1 MSYSW
6 CTRLLSWLTWQIS
19 AGELGTTV
27 EKLEAQLPLI
37 FQRADEWNA
46 VLLLDEADVF
56 LEQRSLH
63 DVHRNALVSV
73 FLRELEY
80 YRGIIFLTTNRVNQI
95 DDAIASRIHLP
106 LKYKS
111 LSLDS
116 RRGIWE
122 SFLKKAVT
130 KKGGAYYSREDLDFL
145 AKKDL
150 NGRQVSVR
158 TDYL

>member
-1 MSYSW
+1 M
-6 CTRLLSWLTWQIS
+6 
-19 AGELGTTV
+19 

-37 FQRADEWNA
+37 FQRADKWNA

-80 YRGIIFLTTNRVNQI
+80 YQGIMFLTTNRVSQI

-111 LSLDS
+111 LGLGA

-122 SFLKKAVT
+122 SFLNKAVT
-130 KKGGAYYSREDLDFL
+130 KKGEACYSREDLDFL

-158 TDYL
+158 TDCS

>member
-1 MSYSW
+1 M
-6 CTRLLSWLTWQIS
+6 LTWQIS

-37 FQRADEWNA
+37 FQRADKWNA

-80 YRGIIFLTTNRVNQI
+80 YQGIMFLTTNRVNQI

-111 LSLDS
+111 LGLDA

-122 SFLKKAVT
+122 SFLKKSVT
-130 KKGGAYYSREDLDFL
+130 KKGGACYSRKELNFL
-145 AKKDL
+145 AEMNL
-150 NGRQVSVR
+150 NGRQVSI
-158 TDYL
+158 